1 MKFIQGS
8 MAPIRGLPISP
19 LVKCLLYMENDY
31 RVGTQGDPRAKL
43 SRQPCL
49 VGLYITY
56 INLNLIFLK
65 KHKQKPA
72 GGSVHTGFEMKR
84 SRGAGALLFYFVVS
98 QDRVYL

>member
-19 LVKCLLYMENDY
+19 LVKCLLCVENDY

-49 VGLYITY
+49 VGLYMTY
-56 INLNLIFLK
+56 TNLNLIFLK
-65 KHKQKPA
+65 KQTNKNQLGDLSTLGLK
-72 GGSVHTGFEMKR
+72 
-84 SRGAGALLFYFVVS
+84 
-98 QDRVYL
+98 